1 MNELGIEPMLTK
13 KEVMTILKISR
24 THLESMMRN
33 GLVKYIDV
41 ALKGSKHKHA
51 RFKKEHIESLIDQP
65 FV

>member
-1 MNELGIEPMLTK
+1 MSESVIEPMLTK

-41 ALKGSKHKHA
+41 ALIGSKHKHA